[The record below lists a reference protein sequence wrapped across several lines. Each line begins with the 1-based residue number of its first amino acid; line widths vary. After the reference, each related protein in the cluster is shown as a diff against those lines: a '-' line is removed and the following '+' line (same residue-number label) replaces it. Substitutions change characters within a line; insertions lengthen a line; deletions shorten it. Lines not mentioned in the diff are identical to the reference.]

1 MLLTQGGRPLPR
13 QGEGQKGRKRLGQQP
28 SHVTSG
34 SARYT
39 DLALSKHR
47 RPRPWWSRQPP
58 TPKLSLQTHPI
69 ANRYSR
75 LRRSP
80 RPPRPSSTCSRS
92 RTYLSGGQGSLTLK
106 TADGRLGSVLRECSD
121 RFGIVSSSR
130 FLLSRAYTSRN
141 LGLARSPGLA

>member
-1 MLLTQGGRPLPR
+1 MVMCVCDNEVPRYRGRIPRGLTWPKPR
-13 QGEGQKGRKRLGQQP
+13 I
-28 SHVTSG
+28 TSY
-34 SARYT
+34 RYCT
-39 DLALSKHR
+39 TFNLS
-47 RPRPWWSRQPP
+47 P

-69 ANRYSR
+69 VNRYSR

-92 RTYLSGGQGSLTLK
+92 RAYFSGEQGSLTLK
-106 TADGRLGSVLRECSD
+106 TADGRRESVLKECSD

-130 FLLSRAYTSRN
+130 FLLSCAYTSRN